1 MAEPDPILVRVEL
14 AFRSSDDQNVEALSD
29 RVREAVSLIVGRKEL
44 EEFRVRVLP
53 LSQKKG
59 PRPVD

>member
-1 MAEPDPILVRVEL
+1 MIVRVEL
-14 AFRSSDDQNVEALSD
+14 SFRSTEDQSVEALGD
-29 RVREAVSLIVGRKEL
+29 RIRESVGLIVGRREL

-59 PRPVD
+59 PRPVE

>member
-1 MAEPDPILVRVEL
+1 MRVEL
-14 AFRSSDDQNVEALSD
+14 AFRSTEDESAEALGD
-29 RVREAVSLIVGRKEL
+29 RIREAVAMIVGRQQL

-53 LSQKKG
+53 LTQKKG